1 MEFKSVRVV
10 DGNEK
15 SAVEIEK
22 ELVEQHEKSL
32 EENQGKPVEE
42 EKVIE
47 TTLEPIVPELREE
60 DVLSFIK
67 SKRNIEVNS
76 LDEFEALLQNKPADL
91 PEDVATYLKFKQD
104 TGRSFED
111 FVKLQKDY
119 SKEDP
124 MKTLKDFYIEQDP
137 EISDRELSF
146 KLRKFT
152 YDVDMDDEDEVTEKQ
167 LHLKEELSKAKDH
180 FNNLKEQYKVP
191 LESRDSFVPES
202 EKENYKAFKR
212 NLEQAQTV
220 EQENQ
225 VRSKF
230 FAEQTNKLFSD
241 GFEGFKFKNG
251 ESELVYKPAEAK
263 TLKESQSDIS
273 NFIGKFLDDKGFLK
287 DSEAFHRAI
296 AVASDP
302 DKFFSFAYE
311 QGKADGVNGLEKD
324 SKNIDMGTKSAT
336 TITPKAGL
344 IIRDASAGEQPRYKL
359 K

>member
-32 EENQGKPVEE
+32 EENQDRQTEE
-42 EKVIE
+42 QVVE
-47 TTLEPIVPELREE
+47 TTVEPVMPELREE

-76 LDEFEALLQNKPADL
+76 LDEFEALLQNKQADL
-91 PEDVATYLKFKQD
+91 PEDVATYLKYKQD
-104 TGRSFED
+104 TGRTFED

-124 MKTLKDFYIEQDP
+124 MKTLRDFYTEQDP

-167 LHLKEELSKAKDH
+167 LYLKEELSKAKDH
-180 FNNLKEQYKVP
+180 FNKLKEQYKVP

>member
-15 SAVEIEK
+15 SVVEIEK

-32 EENQGKPVEE
+32 EENQDKPTE

-47 TTLEPIVPELREE
+47 TAPETIVPELKEE

-76 LDEFEALLQNKPADL
+76 LDEFEALLQKKPELDL
-91 PEDVATYLKFKQD
+91 PEDVKAYWDYKKD

-146 KLRKFT
+146 KLKKFA
-152 YDVDMDDEDEVTEKQ
+152 YDTEIDDEDEVTEKQ
-167 LHLKEELSKAKDH
+167 LYLKEELSKAKDH
-180 FNNLKEQYKVP
+180 FNKLKEQYKVP

-202 EKENYKAFKR
+202 EKESYNAFKR

-230 FAEQTNKLFSD
+230 FAEQTDKLFSD
-241 GFEGFKFKNG
+241 GFEGFKFKLG
-251 ESELVYKPAEAK
+251 ENELVYKPAEAK
-263 TLKESQSDIS
+263 ALKESQSDIA

-287 DSEAFHRAI
+287 DPEAFHRAI
-296 AVASDP
+296 AVASDVE
-302 DKFFSFAYE
+302 KFGAFAYE

-344 IIRDASAGEQPRYKL
+344 IIRDASAGDQPRYKI